1 MKLHLK
7 QSYSQ
12 KLRLLTIWTFIFI
25 PICQTVAQ
33 KSSSKHR
40 KVTASKKRVTYTI
53 PTSVVKQS
61 IVNNNVETPSPSSG
75 PNRLD
80 VCIERNRKL
89 VADISALNDLLS
101 RQSNQIFNSEGTS
114 NYYKMSL
121 KNSRDSVVL
130 MQKKY
135 SDLLAMM
142 AANNKVVKDSLESFQ
157 QLRNQVSRDKQKVVR
172 DSNVVRV
179 YNMPYD
185 QVRVRVLRKVLD
197 DGLGLVIERN
207 TDEGFL
213 VSKVFKDR
221 KSKGMFKKTVDT
233 RVDCDIRMVQH
244 PYQDNKTLFY
254 ATTRVQESNG
264 NNSYIEL
271 TDPELIKDYQKKL
284 LKFFDDFLVSQ

>member
-1 MKLHLK
+1 MNLNLTN
-7 QSYSQ
+7 SYSQ
-12 KLRLLTIWTFIFI
+12 KLRLFALLTFILF
-25 PICQTVAQ
+25 PVCQTFAQ
-33 KSSSKHR
+33 RSSSKHR
-40 KVTASKKRVTYTI
+40 KTTTTKKRVSYTI
-53 PTSVVKQS
+53 PTSTIKQPVTA
-61 IVNNNVETPSPSSG
+61 IAVETPASSG

-101 RQSNQIFNSEGTS
+101 KQSNQIFNSEGTT

-121 KNSRDSVVL
+121 KNSRDSIAL

-135 SDLLAMM
+135 NDLM
-142 AANNKVVKDSLESFQ
+142 ATMVANNRVVKDSLDSFQ

-185 QVRVRVLRKVLD
+185 QVRVKVLRKVLD

-221 KSKGMFKKTVDT
+221 KSKGMFKKIVDT

-271 TDPELIKDYQKKL
+271 TDQELIKDYQKKL